1 FSMEKLM
8 QYVWKHR
15 LWRSEDMVTNTGKKV
30 RVVDPGLLNT
40 DAGPDFFN
48 AKIEIDGH
56 MWVGNVEMHYR
67 ATDWKRHHH
76 DSDKAYD
83 SVILHVVAKD
93 DAPVRRTNG
102 ELIPQLVLEVSP
114 QFNADYASLVGAT
127 IEVPCATKIK
137 QVPHLTIVEWVEG
150 LAFERLHGQVE
161 RIHQMLD
168 SFNGSWEDVC
178 YVTLA
183 RNFGFGINNDAF
195 ERLARRTPLRLL
207 GKHSDSVLQIEALL
221 FGQAGMLD
229 AQKPGMDSYYNQL
242 CTEYAFLS
250 NKFQLTPMEK
260 ESWKLFR
267 IRPQN
272 FPYRRIAMLAQ
283 FIEGGFRMMNRIL
296 EAEGEKEMRALF
308 EMELSG
314 YWTKH
319 YTFGKPNER
328 ATATLS
334 RSSTDIILINTVAPL
349 LYAYG
354 ELTGNYEMTDKA
366 IKLLED
372 LRAESNSI
380 VSHFVAYG
388 IDCPDALTSQ
398 ALVQLKR
405 EYCDARK
412 CIYCKIGHHLLSKAA
427 RGE

>member
-1 FSMEKLM
+1 MEKLM

-67 ATDWKRHHH
+67 ATDWKRHRH

-137 QVPHLTIVEWVEG
+137 QVPHLTIVEWVES
-150 LAFERLHGQVE
+150 LAFERLHGKVE
-161 RIHQMLD
+161 RIHQLLD

-229 AQKPGMDSYYNQL
+229 AQKLGMDSYYNQL

-334 RSSTDIILINTVAPL
+334 RSSIDIILINTVAPL

>member
-1 FSMEKLM
+1 M

-127 IEVPCATKIK
+127 IEVPCAEKIK

-150 LAFERLHGQVE
+150 LAFERLHGKVE
-161 RIHQMLD
+161 RIHQLLD

-308 EMELSG
+308 EVELSG

-372 LRAESNSI
+372 LRAENNSI

>member
-1 FSMEKLM
+1 MEKLM

-150 LAFERLHGQVE
+150 LAFERLHGKVE
-161 RIHQMLD
+161 RIHKLLD

-308 EMELSG
+308 EVELSG

-334 RSSTDIILINTVAPL
+334 RSSIDIILINTVAPL

>member
-1 FSMEKLM
+1 MEKLM

-15 LWRSEDMVTNTGKKV
+15 LWRSEDMATNTGKKV

-150 LAFERLHGQVE
+150 LAFERLHGKVE
-161 RIHQMLD
+161 RIHQLLD

-308 EMELSG
+308 EVELSG

-334 RSSTDIILINTVAPL
+334 RNSIDIILINTVAPL

>member
-1 FSMEKLM
+1 M

-150 LAFERLHGQVE
+150 LAFERLHGKVE
-161 RIHQMLD
+161 RIHQLLD

-308 EMELSG
+308 EVELSG

-427 RGE
+427 RG

>member
-1 FSMEKLM
+1 MEKLM

-30 RVVDPGLLNT
+30 RVVDSGLLNT

-150 LAFERLHGQVE
+150 LAFERLHGKVE
-161 RIHQMLD
+161 RIHQLLD

-296 EAEGEKEMRALF
+296 EAEGEKEMRSLF
-308 EMELSG
+308 EVELSG

>member
-1 FSMEKLM
+1 M

-67 ATDWKRHHH
+67 ATDWKRHRH

-127 IEVPCATKIK
+127 IEVPCAEKIK

-150 LAFERLHGQVE
+150 LAFERLHGKVE
-161 RIHQMLD
+161 RIHQLLD

-250 NKFQLTPMEK
+250 NKFQLTLMEK

-308 EMELSG
+308 EVELSG

-334 RSSTDIILINTVAPL
+334 RSSIDIILINTVAPL

>member
-1 FSMEKLM
+1 MEKLM

-150 LAFERLHGQVE
+150 LAFERLHGKVE
-161 RIHQMLD
+161 RIHQLLD

>member
-1 FSMEKLM
+1 MEKLM

-150 LAFERLHGQVE
+150 LAFERLHGKVE
-161 RIHQMLD
+161 RIHQLLD

-207 GKHSDSVLQIEALL
+207 GKHSDSVQQIEALL

-308 EMELSG
+308 EVELSG

-334 RSSTDIILINTVAPL
+334 RSSIDIILINTVAPL

-354 ELTGNYEMTDKA
+354 ELTSNYEMTDKA

>member
-1 FSMEKLM
+1 MEKLM

-150 LAFERLHGQVE
+150 LAFERLHGKVE
-161 RIHQMLD
+161 RIHQLLD

-283 FIEGGFRMMNRIL
+283 FIEDGFRMMNRIL

-308 EMELSG
+308 EVELSG

-334 RSSTDIILINTVAPL
+334 RSSIDIILINTVAPL

>member
-1 FSMEKLM
+1 MEKLM

-83 SVILHVVAKD
+83 SVILHVAAKD

-150 LAFERLHGQVE
+150 LAFERLHGKVE
-161 RIHQMLD
+161 RIHQLLD

-308 EMELSG
+308 EVELSG

-334 RSSTDIILINTVAPL
+334 RSSIDIILINTVAPL

-372 LRAESNSI
+372 LRAENNSI

>member
-1 FSMEKLM
+1 MEKLM

-67 ATDWKRHHH
+67 ATDWKRHRH

-150 LAFERLHGQVE
+150 LAFERLHGKVE
-161 RIHQMLD
+161 RIHQLLD

-308 EMELSG
+308 EVELSG

-334 RSSTDIILINTVAPL
+334 RSSIDIILINTVAPL

-354 ELTGNYEMTDKA
+354 ELTGNYEMTDKS

-372 LRAESNSI
+372 LRAENNSI

>member
-1 FSMEKLM
+1 M

-67 ATDWKRHHH
+67 ATDWKRHRH

-150 LAFERLHGQVE
+150 LAFERLHGKVE
-161 RIHQMLD
+161 RIHQLLD

-308 EMELSG
+308 EVELSG

-334 RSSTDIILINTVAPL
+334 RSSIDIILINTVAPL

-380 VSHFVAYG
+380 VAHFVAYG

-427 RGE
+427 HGE

>member
-1 FSMEKLM
+1 MEKLM

-150 LAFERLHGQVE
+150 LAFERLHGKVE
-161 RIHQMLD
+161 RIHQLLD

-308 EMELSG
+308 EVELSG

-334 RSSTDIILINTVAPL
+334 RSSIDIILINTVAPL

-380 VSHFVAYG
+380 VSHFVSYG

>member
-1 FSMEKLM
+1 MEKLM

-83 SVILHVVAKD
+83 SVILHVVTKD

-150 LAFERLHGQVE
+150 LAFERLHGKVE
-161 RIHQMLD
+161 RIHQLLE

-308 EMELSG
+308 EVELSG

-334 RSSTDIILINTVAPL
+334 RSSIDIILINTVAPL

-354 ELTGNYEMTDKA
+354 ELTGSYEMTDKA

>member
-1 FSMEKLM
+1 M

-150 LAFERLHGQVE
+150 LAFERLHGKVE
-161 RIHQMLD
+161 RIHQLLD

-308 EMELSG
+308 EVELSG

-319 YTFGKPNER
+319 YTFGKPNDR

-334 RSSTDIILINTVAPL
+334 RSSIDIILINTVAPL

-380 VSHFVAYG
+380 VAHFVAYG

>member
-1 FSMEKLM
+1 M

-150 LAFERLHGQVE
+150 LAFERLHGKVE
-161 RIHQMLD
+161 RIHQLLD

-334 RSSTDIILINTVAPL
+334 RSSIDIILINTVAPL

-380 VSHFVAYG
+380 VSHFVSYG

>member
-1 FSMEKLM
+1 MEKLM

-67 ATDWKRHHH
+67 ATDWKRHRH

-114 QFNADYASLVGAT
+114 QFNADYASLVGAA

-150 LAFERLHGQVE
+150 LAFERLHGKVE
-161 RIHQMLD
+161 RIHQLLD

-283 FIEGGFRMMNRIL
+283 FIKGGFRMMNRIL

-308 EMELSG
+308 EVELSG
-314 YWTKH
+314 YWIKH

-334 RSSTDIILINTVAPL
+334 RSSIDIILINTVAPL

>member
-1 FSMEKLM
+1 MEKLM

-102 ELIPQLVLEVSP
+102 ELIPQLLLEVSP

-150 LAFERLHGQVE
+150 LAFERLHGKVE
-161 RIHQMLD
+161 RIHQLLD

-308 EMELSG
+308 EVELSG

-319 YTFGKPNER
+319 YTFGKPNDR

-334 RSSTDIILINTVAPL
+334 RSSIDIILINTVAPL
-349 LYAYG
+349 IYAYG
-354 ELTGNYEMTDKA
+354 ELTGSYEMTDKA

>member
-1 FSMEKLM
+1 M

-150 LAFERLHGQVE
+150 LAFERLHGKVE
-161 RIHQMLD
+161 RIHQLLD

-283 FIEGGFRMMNRIL
+283 FVEGGFRMMNRIL

>member
-1 FSMEKLM
+1 M

-67 ATDWKRHHH
+67 ATDWKRHRH

-150 LAFERLHGQVE
+150 LAFERLHGKVE
-161 RIHQMLD
+161 RIHQLLD

-229 AQKPGMDSYYNQL
+229 AQKQGMDSYYNQL

-308 EMELSG
+308 EVELSG

-334 RSSTDIILINTVAPL
+334 RNSIDIILINTVAPL

>member
-1 FSMEKLM
+1 MEKLM

-150 LAFERLHGQVE
+150 LAFERLHGKVE
-161 RIHQMLD
+161 RIHQLLD

-308 EMELSG
+308 EVELSG
-314 YWTKH
+314 YWIKH

-328 ATATLS
+328 ATSTLS

-372 LRAESNSI
+372 LRAESNFI
-380 VSHFVAYG
+380 VSHFVDYG

>member
-1 FSMEKLM
+1 MEKLM

-150 LAFERLHGQVE
+150 LAFERLHGKVE
-161 RIHQMLD
+161 RIHQLLD

-283 FIEGGFRMMNRIL
+283 FIKGGFRMMNRIL
-296 EAEGEKEMRALF
+296 EAEGEKEMRSLF
-308 EMELSG
+308 EVELSG

-334 RSSTDIILINTVAPL
+334 RSSIDIILINTVAPL

>member
-1 FSMEKLM
+1 MEKLM

-150 LAFERLHGQVE
+150 LAFERLHGKVE
-161 RIHQMLD
+161 RIHQLLD

-229 AQKPGMDSYYNQL
+229 AQNPGMDSYYNQL

-296 EAEGEKEMRALF
+296 EAEDEKEMRSLF
-308 EMELSG
+308 EVELSG

-334 RSSTDIILINTVAPL
+334 RSSIDIILINTVAPL

>member
-1 FSMEKLM
+1 MEKLM

-67 ATDWKRHHH
+67 ATDWKRHRH

-150 LAFERLHGQVE
+150 LAFERLHGKVE
-161 RIHQMLD
+161 RIHQLLD

-334 RSSTDIILINTVAPL
+334 RSSIDIILINTVAPL

-372 LRAESNSI
+372 LRAENNSI

>member
-1 FSMEKLM
+1 MEKLM

-67 ATDWKRHHH
+67 ATDWKRHRH

-150 LAFERLHGQVE
+150 LAFERLHGKVE
-161 RIHQMLD
+161 RIHQLLD

-283 FIEGGFRMMNRIL
+283 FIVGGFRMMNRIL

-308 EMELSG
+308 EVELSG

-334 RSSTDIILINTVAPL
+334 RSSIDIILINTVAPL

>member
-1 FSMEKLM
+1 MEKLM

-93 DAPVRRTNG
+93 DAPVHRTNG

-150 LAFERLHGQVE
+150 LAFERLHGKVE
-161 RIHQMLD
+161 RIHQLLD

-296 EAEGEKEMRALF
+296 EAEGEKEMRSLF
-308 EMELSG
+308 EVELSG

-334 RSSTDIILINTVAPL
+334 RSSIDIILINTVAPL

>member
-1 FSMEKLM
+1 M

-150 LAFERLHGQVE
+150 LAFERLHGKVE
-161 RIHQMLD
+161 RIHQLLD

-195 ERLARRTPLRLL
+195 ERQARRTPLRLL

-308 EMELSG
+308 EVELSG

-334 RSSTDIILINTVAPL
+334 RSSIDIILINTVAPL

>member
-1 FSMEKLM
+1 M

-150 LAFERLHGQVE
+150 LAFERLHGKVE
-161 RIHQMLD
+161 RIHQLLD

-207 GKHSDSVLQIEALL
+207 GKHSDSALQIEALL

-229 AQKPGMDSYYNQL
+229 AQKLGMDSYYNQL

-308 EMELSG
+308 EVELSG

-334 RSSTDIILINTVAPL
+334 RSSIDIILINTVAPL

>member
-1 FSMEKLM
+1 MEKLM

-150 LAFERLHGQVE
+150 LAFERLHGKVE
-161 RIHQMLD
+161 RIHQLLD

-308 EMELSG
+308 EVELSG

>member
-1 FSMEKLM
+1 MEKLM

-137 QVPHLTIVEWVEG
+137 QVPHLTIVEWMEG
-150 LAFERLHGQVE
+150 LAFERLHGKVE
-161 RIHQMLD
+161 RIHQLLD

-308 EMELSG
+308 EVELSG

-334 RSSTDIILINTVAPL
+334 RSSIDIILINTVAPL

>member
-1 FSMEKLM
+1 MEKLM

-150 LAFERLHGQVE
+150 LAFERLHGKVE
-161 RIHQMLD
+161 RIHQLLD

-328 ATATLS
+328 ATSTLS

>member
-1 FSMEKLM
+1 M

-67 ATDWKRHHH
+67 ATDWKRHRH

-150 LAFERLHGQVE
+150 LAFERLHGKVE
-161 RIHQMLD
+161 RIHQLLD

-308 EMELSG
+308 EVELSG

-334 RSSTDIILINTVAPL
+334 RSSIDIILINTVAPL

-354 ELTGNYEMTDKA
+354 ELTGNYEMTDKV

>member
-1 FSMEKLM
+1 M

-150 LAFERLHGQVE
+150 LAFERLHGKVE
-161 RIHQMLD
+161 RIHQLLD
-168 SFNGSWEDVC
+168 SYNGSWEDVC

-296 EAEGEKEMRALF
+296 EAEGEKEMRSLF
-308 EMELSG
+308 EVELSG

>member
-1 FSMEKLM
+1 M

-67 ATDWKRHHH
+67 ATDWKRHRH

-127 IEVPCATKIK
+127 IEVPCAEKIK

-150 LAFERLHGQVE
+150 LAFERLHGKVE
-161 RIHQMLD
+161 RIHQLLD

-308 EMELSG
+308 EVELSG

-334 RSSTDIILINTVAPL
+334 RSSIDIILINTVAPL

-380 VSHFVAYG
+380 VAHFVAYG

>member
-1 FSMEKLM
+1 M

-150 LAFERLHGQVE
+150 LAFERLHGKVE
-161 RIHQMLD
+161 RIHQLLD

-308 EMELSG
+308 EVELSG

-328 ATATLS
+328 ATSTLS

>member
-1 FSMEKLM
+1 MEKLM

-150 LAFERLHGQVE
+150 LAFERLHGKVE
-161 RIHQMLD
+161 RIHQLLD

-308 EMELSG
+308 EVELSG

-334 RSSTDIILINTVAPL
+334 RSSIDIILINTVAPL

-354 ELTGNYEMTDKA
+354 ELTGNYEMTDKV

-388 IDCPDALTSQ
+388 INCPDALTSQ

>member
-1 FSMEKLM
+1 MEKLM

-150 LAFERLHGQVE
+150 LAFERLHGKVE
-161 RIHQMLD
+161 RIHQLLD

-229 AQKPGMDSYYNQL
+229 AQKLGMDSYYSQL

-272 FPYRRIAMLAQ
+272 FPYRRIAMLAK

-296 EAEGEKEMRALF
+296 EAEGEKEMRTLF
-308 EMELSG
+308 EVELSG

-334 RSSTDIILINTVAPL
+334 RSSIDIILINTVAPL

-372 LRAESNSI
+372 LRAENNSI

>member
-1 FSMEKLM
+1 M

-67 ATDWKRHHH
+67 ATDWKRHRH

-127 IEVPCATKIK
+127 IEVPCAEKIK

-150 LAFERLHGQVE
+150 LAFERLHGKVE
-161 RIHQMLD
+161 RIHQLLD

-272 FPYRRIAMLAQ
+272 FPYRRIVMLAQ

-308 EMELSG
+308 EVELSG

-334 RSSTDIILINTVAPL
+334 RSSIDIILINTVAPL

-372 LRAESNSI
+372 LRAENNSI

-412 CIYCKIGHHLLSKAA
+412 CIYCKIGHYLLSKAA

>member
-1 FSMEKLM
+1 M

-150 LAFERLHGQVE
+150 LAFERLHGKVE
-161 RIHQMLD
+161 RIHQLLD

-308 EMELSG
+308 EVELSG

-334 RSSTDIILINTVAPL
+334 RSSIDIILINTVAPL
-349 LYAYG
+349 IYAYG
-354 ELTGNYEMTDKA
+354 ELTGSYEMTDKA

-405 EYCDARK
+405 EYCDAHK